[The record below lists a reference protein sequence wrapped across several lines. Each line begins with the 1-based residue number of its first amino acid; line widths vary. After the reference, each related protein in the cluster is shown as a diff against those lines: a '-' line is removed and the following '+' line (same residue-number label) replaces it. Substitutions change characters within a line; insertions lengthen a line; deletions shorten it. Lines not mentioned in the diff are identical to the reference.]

1 MSTWRAA
8 GGSRVPAVRRVIAPV
23 LLVGALAVSG
33 SAGTYVVR
41 PGDTLSGIA
50 SRHGLTV
57 NQLVEANGISDPNL
71 VFVGQ
76 KLSVTGGGDGG
87 GTTQASAAPSGRSH
101 TVAPGET
108 LSAIAA
114 RYGTSVSAVVKANGI
129 ADPNRVVIGS
139 RLAIPS
145 SPPASGLPSRL
156 ANSPQRLA
164 LIPTFKHWA
173 QANGLPADLVMA
185 VCWQESGWQNSVVS
199 SADAI
204 GIGQLLPSTAR
215 HIAVDLIGKPD
226 LDPWVPEDNIR
237 MTARYLRWLLA
248 KTGGDID
255 AALAGYYQGLGSVAA
270 VGRLKTTTDYIAIVR
285 ALRPRFQGV

>member
-1 MSTWRAA
+1 M
-8 GGSRVPAVRRVIAPV
+8 PAVRRVIAPV
-23 LLVGALAVSG
+23 VLVGALAVSG

-50 SRHGLTV
+50 GRHGLSV
-57 NQLVEANGISDPNL
+57 SQLAEANGITDPNL

-76 KLSVTGGGDGG
+76 KLSVAGGGS
-87 GTTQASAAPSGRSH
+87 TQAAAAPSGRSH

-114 RYGTSVSAVVKANGI
+114 RYGTSVSAIVKANGI

-139 RLAIPS
+139 SLSIPS
-145 SPPASGLPSRL
+145 APPASGLPSRL
-156 ANSPQRLA
+156 AGSPQRLA

-226 LDPWVPEDNIR
+226 LDPYVPEDNIR
-237 MTARYLRWLLA
+237 MTARYLRWLLVR
-248 KTGGDID
+248 TGGDLD

-270 VGRLKTTTDYIAIVR
+270 VGRLQTTVDYLAIVR
-285 ALRPRFQGV
+285 ALRPRFQGI

>member
-1 MSTWRAA
+1 MPAARRA
-8 GGSRVPAVRRVIAPV
+8 IAPL

-41 PGDTLSGIA
+41 PGDTLGAIA
-50 SRHGLTV
+50 GRHGVSVGALA
-57 NQLVEANGISDPNL
+57 QANGITDPNR
-71 VFVGQ
+71 VYAGQ
-76 KLSVTGGGDGG
+76 KLALPGGGGG
-87 GTTQASAAPSGRSH
+87 AVSAAAAPSGRRTH

-114 RYGTSVSAVVKANGI
+114 RYGTSVRAIVDANAI
-129 ADPNRVVIGS
+129 SNPNRVVIGTKLS
-139 RLAIPS
+139 VPS

-156 ANSPQRLA
+156 AASPQRLA
-164 LIPTFKHWA
+164 LVPTFKHWA
-173 QANGLPADLVMA
+173 AANGIPADLVMA

-215 HIAVDLIGKPD
+215 HIAQDLIGDPS

-248 KTGGDID
+248 KTGGDVD

-270 VGRLKTTTDYIAIVR
+270 VGRLQTTVDYLAIVR
-285 ALRPRFQGV
+285 ALRPRFQGI

>member
-1 MSTWRAA
+1 M
-8 GGSRVPAVRRVIAPV
+8 PAVRRAIAPV

-50 SRHGLTV
+50 GRHGLTV
-57 NQLVEANGISDPNL
+57 GQLAQANGITDPNL

-76 KLSVTGGGDGG
+76 KLSVSGGSSGGGSV
-87 GTTQASAAPSGRSH
+87 QAAAAPSGRSH

-114 RYGTSVSAVVKANGI
+114 RYGTSVSAVVQANGI
-129 ADPNRVVIGS
+129 SNPNRVVIGS
-139 RLAIPS
+139 KLAIPS
-145 SPPASGLPSRL
+145 APPASGLPSRL

-173 QANGLPADLVMA
+173 QANGIPADLVMA

-226 LDPWVPEDNIR
+226 LDPRVPEDNIR
-237 MTARYLRWLLA
+237 MTARYLRWLLT
-248 KTGGDID
+248 KTGGDVD

-270 VGRLKTTTDYIAIVR
+270 VGRLKTTHDYIAIVR